1 MGRHNSS
8 SNHLMRS
15 PKEEQEVPESVP
27 DINSSRM
34 TKNEDE
40 EIHIPDELESIWG
53 SNDQEGDANLLGE
66 SDLYGD
72 DLVELNFMEW
82 DEFMVNNEDE
92 EECEA
97 DEEFY
102 NMGIKN
108 TNGYMFEEE
117 RNDRYGDNKV
127 IKREDS
133 LSLGYGEDE
142 EKNMSLKLNLNYQEV
157 MDAWSNRGSLWATSD
172 DYSSHSAANT
182 AFMGEVPE
190 MKQEKTRREA
200 KVLRYKEKRQS
211 RLFSKKIRYEVRKLN
226 AEKRPRLKGRFVKRV
241 PEKIF
246 MR

>member
-40 EIHIPDELESIWG
+40 EIDILDELESIWG

-66 SDLYGD
+66 SDLYVD

-117 RNDRYGDNKV
+117 RNDRYGDKV

-142 EKNMSLKLNLNYQEV
+142 EKNISLKLNLNYQEV
-157 MDAWSNRGSLWATSD
+157 MDAWSNRGSLWATND
-172 DYSSHSAANT
+172 EYSSHSASSAT
-182 AFMGEVPE
+182 FMGEVPV
-190 MKQEKTRREA
+190 MKEEKTRREA

>member
-1 MGRHNSS
+1 MERYSSS
-8 SNHLMRS
+8 SNNLMRS

-27 DINSSRM
+27 SRA

-40 EIHIPDELESIWG
+40 EIDMLDELESIWG
-53 SNDQEGDANLLGE
+53 KSN
-66 SDLYGD
+66 LYGD

-82 DEFMVNNEDE
+82 DEFMVNNEEEE

-108 TNGYMFEEE
+108 TNGYMFDEE
-117 RNDRYGDNKV
+117 RNHRYRDKV

-133 LSLGYGEDE
+133 LPLGYGEDE
-142 EKNMSLKLNLNYQEV
+142 EKKNISLKLNLNYQEV
-157 MDAWSNRGSLWATSD
+157 MDAWSNRGSLWATND
-172 DYSSHSAANT
+172 DYGSHSMENT
-182 AFMGEVPE
+182 AFMGEVPV
-190 MKQEKTRREA
+190 MKEEKTRREA

-211 RLFSKKIRYEVRKLN
+211 RLFSKKIRYEVRKVN
-226 AEKRPRLKGRFVKRV
+226 AEKRHRLKGRFVKRV